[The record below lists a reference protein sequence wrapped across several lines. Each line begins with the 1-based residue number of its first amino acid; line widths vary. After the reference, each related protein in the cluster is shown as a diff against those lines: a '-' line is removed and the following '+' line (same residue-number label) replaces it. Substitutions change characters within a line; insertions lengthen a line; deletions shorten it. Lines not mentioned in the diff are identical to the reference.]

1 MAKFRC
7 VNYAH
12 VMFILKALLQ
22 HLEPS
27 YDSQPHLLTIGD
39 VLDDV
44 FGFIMLTVVLE
55 SSAEY
60 QSASELRSGLEKGSG
75 EVKIEPDVMGSLHW
89 RTLATALLLPLVAWP
104 H

>member
-1 MAKFRC
+1 MCKLCTCNVYPEGSSATPRTFLR
-7 VNYAH
+7 
-12 VMFILKALLQ
+12 
-22 HLEPS
+22 
-27 YDSQPHLLTIGD
+27 HLLTIGD
-39 VLDDV
+39 VLNDV

-60 QSASELRSGLEKGSG
+60 PSASELRSGLEKGSG

-89 RTLATALLLPLVAWP
+89 RTLAAALLLPLVAWP